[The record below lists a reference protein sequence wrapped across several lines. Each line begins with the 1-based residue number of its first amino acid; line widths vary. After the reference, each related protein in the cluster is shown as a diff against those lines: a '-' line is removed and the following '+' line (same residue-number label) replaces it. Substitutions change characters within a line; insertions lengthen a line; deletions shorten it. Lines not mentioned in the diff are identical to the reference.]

1 MTAHEDENH
10 AAGTR
15 RHASLGFGAEC
26 GEDGVRFCLWAPAAR
41 EVDVILEENGAVI
54 PMDAV
59 NGGWFKVVTAQAH
72 PGSLYRYRIDGGVQV
87 PDPASRF
94 QPQDVH
100 GPSEVVNPR
109 AFVWRDDS
117 WRGRPW
123 GEVVIYE
130 LHVGAFSPE
139 GTYAG
144 AMTLLPRLASL
155 GVTAI
160 ELMPLADFPG
170 RANWGY
176 DGVLPF
182 APDSRYGRPEDLKAL
197 IAAAHN
203 LGLMVFVDVVYNHFG
218 PEGNYLGVY
227 APQFFTSRHHTPWG
241 DAINFD
247 GADSAAVRAYFMA
260 NARYWLQEYH
270 CDGLRFD
277 AVHAIVDDSPQ
288 SILTAIAEAVAPLR
302 AHGRYIHLI
311 LENENN
317 EARHL
322 MGGDGLQGFTAQWND
337 DIHHV
342 LHVLLTGEADG
353 YYADYTNDP
362 ALMLGRCLTEGFAY
376 QGEWSS
382 VRQGPR
388 GESTRGLSP
397 MAFVNFLQNHDQIGN
412 RAFGERI
419 TALAP
424 PAAVRAATAVL
435 LLAPSPP
442 LLFMGQEFA
451 SRRPFLFFCDFEQ
464 ELGRAVTKGRR
475 REFARFPQFSD
486 ESRRARIPDP
496 NSPAT
501 FAKSALDW
509 SEAERLPGRDWMTFH
524 RELLATRARHI
535 AGRLVAGA
543 VRAEGLTRFGAR
555 GLTVTWRLADG
566 ARLRLCA
573 NLGAAEETV
582 FYRQPFAPV
591 TLYET
596 RAPMGEGQLG
606 PWEVRFGLWPA
617 GADTVVDDP

>member
-1 MTAHEDENH
+1 MTVHEDTRTPGV
-10 AAGTR
+10 AR
-15 RHASLGFGAEC
+15 RHEPLGFGAEC
-26 GEDGVRFCLWAPAAR
+26 VEDGVRFRLWAPAAR
-41 EVDVILEENGAVI
+41 QVDVVLEDEGVVV
-54 PMDAV
+54 PMDALE
-59 NGGWFKVVTAQAH
+59 GGWFQVTSGQAR
-72 PGSLYRYRIDGGVQV
+72 PGSLYRYRIDGGLHV

-94 QPQDVH
+94 QPRDVH
-100 GPSEVVNPR
+100 GPSEVVDAH
-109 AFVWRDDS
+109 AFAWSDGG

-123 GEVVIYE
+123 GEVVVYE
-130 LHVGAFSPE
+130 LHVGTFSPE
-139 GTYAG
+139 GTFAG
-144 AMTLLPRLASL
+144 AMALLPRLATL

-197 IAAAHN
+197 IAAAHG

-218 PEGNYLGVY
+218 PDGNYLGVY
-227 APQFFTSRHHTPWG
+227 APEFFTSRHRTPWG

-247 GADSAAVRAYFMA
+247 GPGSVTVRAYFTA
-260 NARYWLQEYH
+260 NARYWLHEYH

-302 AHGRYIHLI
+302 AHGRHIHLV

-317 EARHL
+317 EAGHL
-322 MGGDGLQGFTAQWND
+322 NGSDGPQGFTAQWND

-342 LHVLLTGEADG
+342 LHVLLTGERDG
-353 YYADYTNDP
+353 YYADYMDDP
-362 ALMLGRCLTEGFAY
+362 AGRLGRCLTEGFAY
-376 QGEWSS
+376 QGEWSA
-382 VRQGPR
+382 VREGVR

-397 MAFVNFLQNHDQIGN
+397 TAFVGFLQNHDQIGN

-419 TALAP
+419 TALAS

-451 SRRPFLFFCDFEQ
+451 CSRPFLFFCDFGP
-464 ELGRAVTKGRR
+464 ELASAVTEGRR
-475 REFARFPQFSD
+475 REFARFPEFAD
-486 ESRRARIPDP
+486 ESRRAHIPDP
-496 NSPAT
+496 NDPAT
-501 FAKSALDW
+501 LIKSRLDW
-509 SEAERLPGRDWMTFH
+509 TEAERSPGRDWLTFH

-535 AGRLVAGA
+535 GARLAAGE
-543 VRAEGLTRFGAR
+543 VRTLGFNRFGAR
-555 GLTVTWRLADG
+555 GLTVGWLFADG
-566 ARLRLCA
+566 AQLHLAA
-573 NLGAAEETV
+573 NLGDADAV
-582 FYRQPFAPV
+582 VADRMSPAPM

-596 RAPMGEGQLG
+596 CAPAGGRLG
-606 PWEVRFGLWPA
+606 PWEVRWGLWPGA
-617 GADTVVDDP
+617 ADTTAGGP